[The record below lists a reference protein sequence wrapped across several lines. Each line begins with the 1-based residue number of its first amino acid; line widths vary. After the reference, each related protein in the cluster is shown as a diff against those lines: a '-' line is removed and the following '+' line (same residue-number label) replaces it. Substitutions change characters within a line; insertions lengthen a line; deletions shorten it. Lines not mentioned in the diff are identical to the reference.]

1 MLEVSMQTTI
11 QTLFKRGYSKAR
23 ISRELGIS
31 PKTVRKVLRS
41 QENGQAEMQKQP
53 HPSVLDKHREF
64 IEIQRGKGLSK
75 QRIYQDLV
83 SGQGFTGSYSTVRDY
98 VSKLEKQS
106 PKAYMVLTALP
117 GEEAQVDFGYIGTLK
132 VNGRPRKAWVF
143 IMGLS
148 YSRQMHVSITLDQS
162 VQTFIQCHTAAFNFF
177 GGVPETV
184 KIDNLKAG
192 VLDTNF
198 YEPVVQRTYSAYAAH
213 YGFWPQPCRVYT
225 PTDKGKAEA
234 IVKYVKN
241 NCFKGRDFADIQEGQ
256 AFLDEWLVGTANVR
270 IHGTTRKRPQDLFD
284 NKERAALKP
293 LPVNEFTFSKSA
305 MAKVHPNC
313 HIAYANNYYS
323 VPYAYI
329 GCEVDVIEINNLLK
343 IYHQTKEIA
352 LHTLAREVK
361 GTYITNNE
369 HYPDYK
375 NITPEEILSR
385 QELEMS
391 AIGANALAFFYV
403 VLRKGEMRQFTYRC
417 IAGVLALRKHFDNNT
432 IDQACR
438 RAVWYEST
446 TYGVVKRICERGL
459 IALPTDTSLDKDADP
474 DEIFPVRDLSQ
485 YDQLSLTGVIH
496 HE

>member
-1 MLEVSMQTTI
+1 MQTTI

-41 QENGQAEMQKQP
+41 LENGEGELQKQP
-53 HPSVLDKHREF
+53 HPSSLDKHQEF
-64 IEIQRGKGLSK
+64 IEIQRSKGLTR

-83 SGQGFTGSYSTVRDY
+83 DSQGYAGSYSTVRDF
-98 VSKLEKQS
+98 VSKLEKRT
-106 PKAYMVLTALP
+106 PKAYMVMSALP

-132 VNGRPRKAWVF
+132 VNGKPRKAWAF
-143 IMGLS
+143 IMSLS
-148 YSRQMHVSITLDQS
+148 YSRQMHVSITLDQA

-213 YGFWPQPCRVYT
+213 CGFWPQPCRVYT
-225 PTDKGKAEA
+225 PTDKGKVEA
-234 IVKYVKN
+234 NVKYVKD
-241 NCFKGRDFADIQEGQ
+241 NCFKGRDFRDIQEAQ
-256 AFLDEWLVGTANVR
+256 VFLDSWLVNTANIR
-270 IHGTTRKRPQDLFD
+270 IHGTTRKKPQELFD
-284 NKERAALKP
+284 SKEREALKP
-293 LPVNEFTFSKSA
+293 LPVDEFTFSKSA
-305 MAKVHPNC
+305 VAKVHPNC

-343 IYHQTKEIA
+343 IYHQNKEIA
-352 LHTLAREVK
+352 LHSLAREVK
-361 GTYITNNE
+361 GTHVTNNE

-375 NITPEEILSR
+375 NITPQEILSR
-385 QELEMS
+385 QEQEVS
-391 AIGANALAFFYV
+391 AIGANALAFFYA
-403 VLRKGEMRQFTYRC
+403 VLRKGEMHQYSYRC
-417 IAGVLALRKHFDNNT
+417 IAGVLALRKHFDNHT

-459 IALPTDTSLDKDADP
+459 IAMPTDTSLAKEPDP
-474 DEIFPVRDLSQ
+474 VERGAYPLRDLSE
-485 YDQLSLTGVIH
+485 YDQLSLTGVIR